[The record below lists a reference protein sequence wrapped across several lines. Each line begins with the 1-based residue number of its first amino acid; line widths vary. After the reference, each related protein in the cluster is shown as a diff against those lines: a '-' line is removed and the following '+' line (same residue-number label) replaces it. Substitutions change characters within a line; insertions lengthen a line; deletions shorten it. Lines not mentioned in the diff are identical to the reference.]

1 MGVDLKLPPIL
12 DSNSCGVLAF
22 KRLITHAASFSS
34 AAFEKKPRQ
43 REVLAVAATL
53 QAGAGERS
61 VKDSGDSSRF
71 LPKLFSGH
79 QGRERKRLVSESQK
93 GNFAAPLRTHTPR
106 PAVTPIQMPHPHC
119 KSQEGSAPATR
130 AQPPRPSSSSPV
142 YSTPT
147 FPVLRTPRFPARTSV
162 PAKGPERA
170 ERAQVGTKGV

>member
-1 MGVDLKLPPIL
+1 MDLKPPSIL

-22 KRLITHAASFSS
+22 KRLVTHAASFSS

-79 QGRERKRLVSESQK
+79 QGRERKRLVSGSQK

-106 PAVTPIQMPHPHC
+106 PAVTPFRCPTPNVFGRLSPRHP
-119 KSQEGSAPATR
+119 SAAS
-130 AQPPRPSSSSPV
+130 ASFLFFPSVLYSDLSSFTNSEI
-142 YSTPT
+142 S
-147 FPVLRTPRFPARTSV
+147 S
-162 PAKGPERA
+162 
-170 ERAQVGTKGV
+170 

>member
-1 MGVDLKLPPIL
+1 MVRDGVDLKPPSIL

-22 KRLITHAASFSS
+22 KRLVTHAASFSS

-79 QGRERKRLVSESQK
+79 QGRERKRLVSGSQK

-106 PAVTPIQMPHPHC
+106 PAVTPFRCPTPTVSLW
-119 KSQEGSAPATR
+119 K
-130 AQPPRPSSSSPV
+130 AQPPP
-142 YSTPT
+142 
-147 FPVLRTPRFPARTSV
+147 
-162 PAKGPERA
+162 PERSLRVLPLLPQCTLFRPFQFY
-170 ERAQVGTKGV
+170 ELRDF